1 MPFAGK
7 SFGKEAVAD
16 LRKAIDLDPDE
27 KDPGA
32 NRHKHRKNKPKN
44 KKESK
49 ENKVMGDAGQ
59 LPATGSNL
67 TRDQQIDQQQK
78 RADAD
83 FASQIKMNDLQ
94 RQVNSNNRPLS

>member
-1 MPFAGK
+1 
-7 SFGKEAVAD
+7 
-16 LRKAIDLDPDE
+16 
-27 KDPGA
+27 
-32 NRHKHRKNKPKN
+32 
-44 KKESK
+44 
-49 ENKVMGDAGQ
+49 MGDAGQ